1 MSSKRHRQTAI
12 VPLALE
18 AALWPSRGIPA
29 NRAAPM
35 SETTHHARAT
45 NTASVR
51 RLPNAFDLAAFA
63 FIAAGLIVVAHAAR
77 HTFAPLQVPQSAPIL
92 LDPSNLPAYAVR
104 TVMRMFAALAC
115 SLLFTLTYATF
126 AAKSRR
132 AGMVLVPILD
142 ILQSLPIFGFLTF
155 TVTFFLGLF
164 PGRVFGAELAVIFVI
179 FTSQAWNMAF
189 SMYQS
194 LTTIPPDLD
203 EATSCFGLSPWQR
216 FWRLEAPFAIPGL
229 VWNMMMSMSGG
240 WFMLV
245 ASEAVTVGDTSFQL
259 PGIGSYIATALAA
272 RNIRAVL
279 YAILA
284 MFLVILAYDQLLFRP
299 LVAWSG
305 KFRFET
311 TQVEQGDDPWVLAL
325 LRRTRLLRFLADSLG
340 RLFFAVSGFRLR
352 ARPARLVPQDARAS
366 RATDLIWYGGLG
378 LVVLWAAYRIVT
390 FCLGAHLAWSD
401 LGEAALMGVFTMV
414 RVVILMALATLVW
427 VPLGVLIGLRPRWAR
442 AMGAAAQ
449 FLAAFPAN
457 LFYPI
462 FVVLIVRFA
471 LNPDVWLT
479 PLIILGTQWY
489 IAFNV
494 IAGAAAFPGDL
505 QEAAKNFHVGGL
517 LWWRR
522 VILPGIFPYFVTGA
536 ITASG
541 GSWNASLLAEVATWG
556 QTTLHAHG
564 LGAYI
569 QDATTRGDTARVL
582 LGMVVMAAFVLTFNR
597 MVWRPMYAYSSKRL
611 RL

>member
-1 MSSKRHRQTAI
+1 
-12 VPLALE
+12 
-18 AALWPSRGIPA
+18 
-29 NRAAPM
+29 M
-35 SETTHHARAT
+35 SETALRVRAPS
-45 NTASVR
+45 TASVR
-51 RLPNAFDLAAFA
+51 RLPNGFDVAALVFVA
-63 FIAAGLIVVAHAAR
+63 ALLIAVGHAAR
-77 HTFAPLQVPQSAPIL
+77 HTFAPLEVPQTTSIG
-92 LDPSNLPAYAVR
+92 LDPANLPGYALR

-115 SLLFTLTYATF
+115 SLLFTFTYATW

-194 LTTIPPDLD
+194 LKTIPSDLD
-203 EATSCFGLSPWQR
+203 EASTCFRLSPWQR
-216 FWRLEAPFAIPGL
+216 FWRLDVPFATPGL

-240 WFMLV
+240 WFSLV
-245 ASEAVTVGDTSFQL
+245 FSEAVTVGNTSFQL
-259 PGIGSYIATALAA
+259 PGIGSYTAVALAH
-272 RNIRAVL
+272 RDIRAVL
-279 YAILA
+279 YAIAA
-284 MFLVILAYDQLLFRP
+284 MLVVILLYDQLLFRP

-311 TQVEQGDDPWVLAL
+311 TQIDQGKDPWMLAM
-325 LRRTRLLRFLADSLG
+325 LRRTRVLRRMGDALG
-340 RLFFAVSGFRLR
+340 AVFFAFSGLRLR
-352 ARPARLVPQDARAS
+352 RSRPLRAHRVAEPSRLTDAVCLVLLAIVIAWAVWRIFAFCVAS
-366 RATDLIWYGGLG
+366 RLTLDDVGTALLLG
-378 LVVLWAAYRIVT
+378 SYTL
-390 FCLGAHLAWSD
+390 
-401 LGEAALMGVFTMV
+401 V
-414 RVVILMALATLVW
+414 RVVILMTLATIVW
-427 VPLGVLIGLRPRWAR
+427 VPLGVIIGLNPRWAR
-442 AMGAAAQ
+442 VLGGAAQ

-457 LFYPI
+457 MFYPI
-462 FVVLIVRFA
+462 FVVLIVRYA
-471 LNPDVWLT
+471 LNPDIWLT

-494 IAGAAAFPGDL
+494 IAGANAFPGDL
-505 QEAAKNFHVGGL
+505 QEVAKNFRVGGL

-541 GSWNASLLAEVATWG
+541 GCWNASLLAEIATWG
-556 QTTLHAHG
+556 TTTLRAHG

-569 QDATTRGDTARVL
+569 QDATTRGDTPRVL
-582 LGMVVMAAFVLTFNR
+582 LGMAVMAGFVLTFNR
-597 MVWRPMYAYSSKRL
+597 VVWRPMYAYSSKRL

>member
-1 MSSKRHRQTAI
+1 
-12 VPLALE
+12 
-18 AALWPSRGIPA
+18 
-29 NRAAPM
+29 M
-35 SETTHHARAT
+35 SETTHRARDT

-51 RLPNAFDLAAFA
+51 RLPNAFDLVAFA

-77 HTFAPLQVPQSAPIL
+77 TTFGPLEVPQTAPIHL
-92 LDPSNLPAYAVR
+92 EPSYLPGYALR
-104 TVMRMFAALAC
+104 TVMRMFAALFA
-115 SLLFTLTYATF
+115 SLMFTLVYATF

-132 AGMVLVPILD
+132 AGMVLIPILD
-142 ILQSLPIFGFLTF
+142 ILQSLPILGFLTF

-164 PGRVFGAELAVIFVI
+164 PGQVIGAELAVVFVI

-189 SMYQS
+189 SMFQS
-194 LTTIPPDLD
+194 LTTVPADLD
-203 EATSCFGLSPWQR
+203 EATNCFGLSAWQR
-216 FWRLEAPFAIPGL
+216 FWRLEVPFAIPGL

-245 ASEAVTVGDTSFQL
+245 VSEAVTVGNTTFTL
-259 PGIGSYIATALAA
+259 PGIGSYIAAALQAKDM
-272 RNIRAVL
+272 RAVV
-279 YAILA
+279 YAIVA
-284 MFLVILAYDQLLFRP
+284 MLCVILAYDQLLFRP

-311 TQVEQGDDPWVLAL
+311 TQMDQGKDPWMLAL
-325 LRRTRLLRFLADSLG
+325 LRRTRLLRFLAGGLG
-340 RLFFAVSGFRLR
+340 NVFFSVTGLRLRGFRR
-352 ARPARLVPQDARAS
+352 RSKPADPVSS
-366 RATDLIWYGGLG
+366 RAADFVFYGGLAAV
-378 LVVLWAAYRIVT
+378 LVWSMLHIVG
-390 FCLGAHLAWSD
+390 FCLSAHLALAD
-401 LGEAALMGVFTMV
+401 LGTALLMGVFTMT
-414 RVVILMALATLVW
+414 RVVVLMILATLVW
-427 VPLGVLIGLRPRWAR
+427 VPVGVAIGLRPRWAR
-442 AMGAAAQ
+442 GMGAAAQ

-462 FVVLIVRFA
+462 FVVLIVRYS
-471 LNPDVWLT
+471 LNPDIWLT

-505 QEAAKNFHVGGL
+505 QEAAKNFHVGGW
-517 LWWRR
+517 LWWRS

-541 GSWNASLLAEVATWG
+541 GSWNASLVAETASWG
-556 QTTLHAHG
+556 TTTLRAHG

-582 LGMVVMAAFVLTFNR
+582 LGMVVMAGFVLSFNR
-597 MVWRPMYAYSSKRL
+597 LVWRPMYAYSSKRL

>member
-1 MSSKRHRQTAI
+1 MSDTTLPAQ
-12 VPLALE
+12 VP
-18 AALWPSRGIPA
+18 
-29 NRAAPM
+29 
-35 SETTHHARAT
+35 

-63 FIAAGLIVVAHAAR
+63 FIAAGLIVVAHEAR
-77 HTFAPLQVPQSAPIL
+77 HTFGPLEVPQTAPIH
-92 LDPSNLPAYAVR
+92 LDPSYLPGYALR
-104 TVMRMFAALAC
+104 TVMRMFAALGC
-115 SLLFTLTYATF
+115 SLIFTLVYSTL

-132 AGMVLVPILD
+132 AGLVLIPILD

-194 LTTIPPDLD
+194 LTTVPGDLD
-203 EATSCFGLSPWQR
+203 EATSCFGLSVWQR
-216 FWRLEAPFAIPGL
+216 FWRLEVPFAIPGL

-245 ASEAVTVGDTSFQL
+245 ASEAVTVGNTSFQL
-259 PGIGSYIATALAA
+259 PGIGSYIATALEAKD
-272 RNIRAVL
+272 IRAVF

-284 MFLVILAYDQLLFRP
+284 MLGVILAYDQLLFRP

-311 TQVEQGDDPWVLAL
+311 TQVDQGEDPWVLAL
-325 LRRTRLLRFLADSLG
+325 LRRTRLLRFLASGLG
-340 RLFFAVSGFRLR
+340 RAFFAVSGLRLR
-352 ARPARLVPQDARAS
+352 LRIRRHKAMPAHRSRLA
-366 RATDLIWYGGLG
+366 DLLFYGGLAIV
-378 LVVLWAAYRIVT
+378 LVWAIVRIVS
-390 FCLGAHLAWSD
+390 FGLSAHLSLAD
-401 LGEAALMGVFTMV
+401 VGTAALMGVFTMI
-414 RVVILMALATLVW
+414 RVVVLMILATLLW
-427 VPLGVLIGLRPRWAR
+427 VPVGVWIGLRPRWAR
-442 AMGAAAQ
+442 GMGAAAQ

-471 LNPDVWLT
+471 LNPDIWLT

-505 QEAAKNFHVGGL
+505 QEAAKNFHVGGF

-522 VILPGIFPYFVTGA
+522 VILPGIFPYFVTGG

-541 GSWNASLLAEVATWG
+541 GSWNASLLAETATWG
-556 QTTLHAHG
+556 NTTLRAHG

-569 QDATTRGDTARVL
+569 QDATTRGDTPRVL
-582 LGMVVMAAFVLTFNR
+582 LGMVVMAAFVLSFNR
-597 MVWRPMYAYSSKRL
+597 LVWRPLYSYSSKRL

>member
-1 MSSKRHRQTAI
+1 MSDTT
-12 VPLALE
+12 L
-18 AALWPSRGIPA
+18 PA
-29 NRAAPM
+29 YTP
-35 SETTHHARAT
+35 

-51 RLPNAFDLAAFA
+51 RLPNGFDVAALLV
-63 FIAAGLIVVAHAAR
+63 IAAGLIAVARAAS
-77 HTFAPLQVPQSAPIL
+77 TSFTPLEVPESVAIH
-92 LDPSNLPAYAVR
+92 LDPAYLPGYALR
-104 TVMRMFAALAC
+104 TVIRMFAALGC
-115 SLLFTLTYATF
+115 SLAFTFTYATF

-132 AGMVLVPILD
+132 AGMVLVPVLD

-164 PGRVFGAELAVIFVI
+164 PGQVIGAELAVVFVI

-194 LTTIPPDLD
+194 LTTVPGDLD
-203 EATSCFGLSPWQR
+203 EATRGFRLSPWQR
-216 FWRLEAPFAIPGL
+216 FWRLEVPYATPGL
-229 VWNMMMSMSGG
+229 IWNMMMSMSGG

-245 ASEAVTVGDTSFQL
+245 ASEAVTVGNTSFQL
-259 PGIGSYIATALAA
+259 PGIGSYIAVALAA
-272 RNIRAVL
+272 RDIHAVF

-284 MFLVILAYDQLLFRP
+284 MLVVILLYDQLLFRP

-311 TQVEQGDDPWVLAL
+311 TQTDQGEDPWMLAL
-325 LRRTRLLRFLADSLG
+325 LRRTRLLRFLATGLG
-340 RLFFAVSGFRLR
+340 RVFFAVSGLRL
-352 ARPARLVPQDARAS
+352 ARRGADRRPHSRQAS
-366 RATDLIWYGGLG
+366 RLTDIAWFGVLG
-378 LVVLWAAYRIVT
+378 LVVAWAAWRILA
-390 FCLGAHLAWSD
+390 FCLMAHLKLAD
-401 LGEAALMGVFTMV
+401 VGTALLMGLFTMA
-414 RVVILMALATLVW
+414 RVVVLMTLATLVW
-427 VPLGVLIGLRPRWAR
+427 VPVGVMVGLRPRLAR
-442 AMGAAAQ
+442 GMGAAAQ

-462 FVVLIVRFA
+462 FVVVIVRYA
-471 LNPDVWLT
+471 LNPDIWLT

-505 QEAAKNFHVGGL
+505 QEAAKNFRVGGL

-556 QTTLHAHG
+556 NTTLHAHG

-569 QDATTRGDTARVL
+569 QEATTRGDTARVL
-582 LGMVVMAAFVLTFNR
+582 LGMVVMAGFVLTFNR
-597 MVWRPMYAYSSKRL
+597 LVWRPMYAYSSKRL

>member
-1 MSSKRHRQTAI
+1 MSDLPQTAPGFSAN
-12 VPLALE
+12 VP
-18 AALWPSRGIPA
+18 
-29 NRAAPM
+29 
-35 SETTHHARAT
+35 

-51 RLPNAFDLAAFA
+51 RLPNGFDLAAFL
-63 FIAAGLIVVAHAAR
+63 FIAAILIAVGHAAR
-77 HTFAPLQVPQSAPIL
+77 HTFAPLEVPESVAIH
-92 LDPSNLPAYAVR
+92 LDPTYLPGYALR

-115 SLLFTLTYATF
+115 SLLFTFTYATF

-164 PGRVFGAELAVIFVI
+164 PGRVIGAELAVIFVI

-194 LTTIPPDLD
+194 LKTVPSDLD
-203 EATSCFGLSPWQR
+203 EATKGFRLTPWQR
-216 FWRLEAPFAIPGL
+216 FWRLEAPFAMPGL

-245 ASEAVTVGDTSFQL
+245 ASEAVTVGNTSFQL

-272 RNIRAVL
+272 KNIRAVF

-284 MFLVILAYDQLLFRP
+284 MLVVILLYDQLLFRP
-299 LVAWSG
+299 LVAWST

-311 TQVEQGDDPWVLAL
+311 TQTEQGADPWVLAMF
-325 LRRTRLLRFLADSLG
+325 RRTRLLRALATGLG
-340 RLFFAVSGFRLR
+340 RIFFAISGLRLR
-352 ARPARLVPQDARAS
+352 TPGFARRERERDHDRRPS
-366 RATDLIWYGGLG
+366 RTTDMVWIGALG
-378 LVVLWAAYRIVT
+378 IVVAWAAWRILS
-390 FCLGAHLAWSD
+390 FCLSAHLSWGDVGTA
-401 LGEAALMGVFTMV
+401 LLMGVYTMI
-414 RVVILMALATLVW
+414 RVVVLMALATLLW
-427 VPLGVLIGLRPRWAR
+427 VPLGVFVGLRPRWAR

-471 LNPDVWLT
+471 LNPDIWLT
-479 PLIILGTQWY
+479 PLIVLGTQWY

-505 QEAAKNFHVGGL
+505 QEAAKNFRVGGL

-522 VILPGIFPYFVTGA
+522 VILPGIFPYFVTGG

-541 GSWNASLLAEVATWG
+541 GSWNASLLAETATWG
-556 QTTLHAHG
+556 TTTLHAHG
-564 LGAYI
+564 LGNYI
-569 QDATTRGDTARVL
+569 QDATTKGDTPRVL
-582 LGMVVMAAFVLTFNR
+582 LGMVVMAGFVLAFNR
-597 MVWRPMYAYSSKRL
+597 AVWRPMYAYSSRRL

>member
-1 MSSKRHRQTAI
+1 MSDTTLQA
-12 VPLALE
+12 
-18 AALWPSRGIPA
+18 RGP
-29 NRAAPM
+29 
-35 SETTHHARAT
+35 

-51 RLPNAFDLAAFA
+51 RLPNGFDVAALL
-63 FIAAGLIVVAHAAR
+63 FIAAVLIAVAHAAR
-77 HTFAPLQVPQSAPIL
+77 HTLAPLGAVPQTAAIQ
-92 LDPSNLPAYAVR
+92 LDPAYLPGYALR

-115 SLLFTLTYATF
+115 SLLFTFTYATW

-132 AGMVLVPILD
+132 AGLVLVPILD

-164 PGRVFGAELAVIFVI
+164 PGQVIGAELAVVFVI

-189 SMYQS
+189 SMFQS
-194 LTTIPPDLD
+194 LSTLPSDLD
-203 EATSCFGLSPWQR
+203 EAARGFGLSPWQR
-216 FWRLEAPFAIPGL
+216 FWRLEVPFAVPGL

-240 WFMLV
+240 WFFLV
-245 ASEAVTVGDTSFQL
+245 ASEAVTVGNTTFQL
-259 PGIGSYIATALAA
+259 PGIGSYIAAALAA
-272 RNIRAVL
+272 RSIHAVL
-279 YAILA
+279 YAIVA
-284 MFLVILAYDQLLFRP
+284 MLLVILAYDQLLFRP

-311 TQVEQGDDPWVLAL
+311 TQVDQGEDPWMLAL
-325 LRRTRLLRFLADSLG
+325 LRRTRLLRLG
-340 RLFFAVSGFRLR
+340 GDALGSVFFAATGLRLAPR
-352 ARPARLVPQDARAS
+352 IRQRRRDRTAS
-366 RATDLIWYGGLG
+366 RVTDAVWIAVLVAAAAWALWRVLRFCVAGHLG
-378 LVVLWAAYRIVT
+378 LDDVGTAV
-390 FCLGAHLAWSD
+390 
-401 LGEAALMGVFTMV
+401 LMGVYTMI
-414 RVVILMALATLVW
+414 RVIVLMTLATLVW
-427 VPLGVLIGLRPRWAR
+427 VPLGVMIGLRPKLAR
-442 AMGAAAQ
+442 VMGGAAQ

-462 FVVLIVRFA
+462 FVVLIVRYA
-471 LNPDVWLT
+471 LNPNIWLT
-479 PLIILGTQWY
+479 PLIVLGTQWY

-505 QEAAKNFHVGGL
+505 QEAAKNFRVGGW

-541 GSWNASLLAEVATWG
+541 GSWNASLLAELATWG
-556 QTTLHAHG
+556 NTTLRAQG

-569 QDATTRGDTARVL
+569 QEATVRGDTARVL
-582 LGMVVMAAFVLTFNR
+582 LGMVVMAGFVLTFNR
-597 MVWRPMYAYSSKRL
+597 LVWRPMYAYSSKRL

>member
-1 MSSKRHRQTAI
+1 
-12 VPLALE
+12 
-18 AALWPSRGIPA
+18 
-29 NRAAPM
+29 M
-35 SETTHHARAT
+35 SETTLRARDT

-51 RLPNAFDLAAFA
+51 RLPNAFDFVAFA

-77 HTFAPLQVPQSAPIL
+77 HTFAPLEVPKTAPIHL
-92 LDPSNLPAYAVR
+92 EPSYLPGYALR
-104 TVMRMFAALAC
+104 TVMRMFAALGA
-115 SLLFTLTYATF
+115 SLLFTFVYATF

-132 AGMVLVPILD
+132 AGRVLIPILD

-164 PGRVFGAELAVIFVI
+164 PGHVIGAELAVVFVI

-194 LTTIPPDLD
+194 LTTLPADLE
-203 EATSCFGLSPWQR
+203 EATSCFGLSVWQR

-245 ASEAVTVGDTSFQL
+245 ASEAVTVGNTQFQL

-272 RNIRAVL
+272 KDIRAVF

-284 MFLVILAYDQLLFRP
+284 MLLVILAYDQLLFRP

-311 TQVEQGDDPWVLAL
+311 TQVDQGEDPWVLAL
-325 LRRTRLLRFLADSLG
+325 LRRTRLLRFIAGGLG
-340 RLFFAVSGFRLR
+340 NIFFAVTGLRLR
-352 ARPARLVPQDARAS
+352 AKTRRRKPIMAAS
-366 RATDLIWYGGLG
+366 SRVADVVFYGGLG
-378 LVVLWAAYRIVT
+378 AVMIWAVLRIVG
-390 FCLGAHLAWSD
+390 FCLGAHLS
-401 LGEAALMGVFTMV
+401 LGDVGTAVLMGVFTMI
-414 RVVILMALATLVW
+414 RVSVLMVLATLLW
-427 VPLGVLIGLRPRWAR
+427 VPVGVAIGLRPRWAR

-471 LNPDVWLT
+471 LNPDIWLT

-505 QEAAKNFHVGGL
+505 QEAAKNFHVGGI

-541 GSWNASLLAEVATWG
+541 GSWNASLLAETASWG
-556 QTTLHAHG
+556 DTTLHAHG

-582 LGMVVMAAFVLTFNR
+582 LGMLVMAAFVLTFNR
-597 MVWRPMYAYSSKRL
+597 LVWRPMYAYSTRRL

>member
-1 MSSKRHRQTAI
+1 MSQTA
-12 VPLALE
+12 LS
-18 AALWPSRGIPA
+18 AARDP
-29 NRAAPM
+29 
-35 SETTHHARAT
+35 
-45 NTASVR
+45 NTASVK
-51 RLPNAFDLAAFA
+51 RLPNGFDMAALL
-63 FIAAGLIVVAHAAR
+63 FIAALLIAVGHAAR
-77 HTFAPLQVPQSAPIL
+77 HTFAPLEVPQTTAIQ
-92 LDPSNLPAYAVR
+92 LDPAYLPAYALR

-115 SLLFTLTYATF
+115 SLLFTFTYATF

-132 AGMVLVPILD
+132 AGLVLVPVLD

-164 PGRVFGAELAVIFVI
+164 PGQVIGAELAVIFVI

-194 LTTIPPDLD
+194 LRTIPSDLD
-203 EATSCFGLSPWQR
+203 EASRGFRLSPWQR
-216 FWRLEAPFAIPGL
+216 FWRLEVPFATPGL

-245 ASEAVTVGDTSFQL
+245 ASEAVTVGNTTFQL
-259 PGIGSYIATALAA
+259 PGIGSYIAVALEA
-272 RNIRAVL
+272 RDIRAVL

-284 MFLVILAYDQLLFRP
+284 MLVVILGYDQLLFRP

-311 TQVEQGDDPWVLAL
+311 TQVDQGRDPWMLAL
-325 LRRTRLLRFLADSLG
+325 LRRTRLLRFLGDSLG
-340 RLFFAVSGFRLR
+340 AVFFAASGLRLAGR
-352 ARPARLVPQDARAS
+352 GPRRVRNRQAS
-366 RATDLIWYGGLG
+366 RLTDMALAGTL
-378 LVVLWAAYRIVT
+378 LAVVLWAAIRIVG
-390 FCLGAHLAWSD
+390 FCLAGHLGLPDIGTA
-401 LGEAALMGVFTMV
+401 LLMGVYTMA
-414 RVVILMALATLVW
+414 RVVVLMALATLVW
-427 VPLGVLIGLRPRWAR
+427 VPLGVIIGLNPRWAR
-442 AMGAAAQ
+442 LAGGAAQ

-462 FVVLIVRFA
+462 FVVFIVA
-471 LNPDVWLT
+471 HKLNPDIWLT

-505 QEAAKNFHVGGL
+505 QEAAKNFRVGGL

-556 QTTLHAHG
+556 RTTLHAHG

-582 LGMVVMAAFVLTFNR
+582 LGMVVMAGFVLTFNR
-597 MVWRPMYAYSSKRL
+597 VVWRPMYAYSSKRL

>member
-1 MSSKRHRQTAI
+1 
-12 VPLALE
+12 
-18 AALWPSRGIPA
+18 
-29 NRAAPM
+29 M
-35 SETTHHARAT
+35 SETTLRARDT

-51 RLPNAFDLAAFA
+51 RLPNAFDFVAFA
-63 FIAAGLIVVAHAAR
+63 FIAAGLIVVVQAAR
-77 HTFAPLQVPQSAPIL
+77 HTFAPLEVPKTAPIH
-92 LDPSNLPAYAVR
+92 LDPGYLPGYALR
-104 TVMRMFAALAC
+104 TVMRMFAALGA
-115 SLLFTLTYATF
+115 SLLFTFVYATF

-132 AGMVLVPILD
+132 AGMVLIPILD

-164 PGRVFGAELAVIFVI
+164 PGRTIGAELAVVFVI

-194 LTTIPPDLD
+194 LTTLPGDLE
-203 EATSCFGLSPWQR
+203 EATTCFGLSVWQR

-245 ASEAVTVGDTSFQL
+245 ASEAVTVGNTQFQL
-259 PGIGSYIATALAA
+259 PGIGSYIATALGAKD
-272 RNIRAVL
+272 IRAVF

-284 MFLVILAYDQLLFRP
+284 MLLVILAYDQLLFRP

-311 TQVEQGDDPWVLAL
+311 TQVDQGEDPWVLAL
-325 LRRTRLLRFLADSLG
+325 LRRTRLLRFVAGGLG
-340 RLFFAVSGFRLR
+340 DIFFAVTGLRL
-352 ARPARLVPQDARAS
+352 PARQRRSKAAPAS
-366 RATDLIWYGGLG
+366 PSRLADVLFYGGLG
-378 LVVLWAAYRIVT
+378 AVTIWAVLRIVG
-390 FCLGAHLAWSD
+390 FCLGAHLS
-401 LGEAALMGVFTMV
+401 LGDVGTAVVMGVFTMM
-414 RVVILMALATLVW
+414 RVVVLMALATLLW
-427 VPLGVLIGLRPRWAR
+427 VPVGVAIGLRPRWAR

-471 LNPDVWLT
+471 LNPDIWLT

-505 QEAAKNFHVGGL
+505 QEAAKNFRVGGL

-541 GSWNASLLAEVATWG
+541 GSWNASLLAETATWG
-556 QTTLHAHG
+556 DTTLRAHG

-569 QDATTRGDTARVL
+569 QDATTRGDTPRVL
-582 LGMVVMAAFVLTFNR
+582 LGMVVMASFVLTFNR
-597 MVWRPMYAYSSKRL
+597 LVWRPMYAYSTRRL

>member
-1 MSSKRHRQTAI
+1 MSDTA
-12 VPLALE
+12 LS
-18 AALWPSRGIPA
+18 AARDP
-29 NRAAPM
+29 
-35 SETTHHARAT
+35 

-51 RLPNAFDLAAFA
+51 RLPNGFDVAALL
-63 FIAAGLIVVAHAAR
+63 FIAAGLIAVAHAAR
-77 HTFAPLQVPQSAPIL
+77 HTFAPLEVPQALATSGVIQ
-92 LDPSNLPAYAVR
+92 LDPAYLPGYALR

-115 SLLFTLTYATF
+115 SLLFTFTYATF

-164 PGRVFGAELAVIFVI
+164 PGQVIGAELAVIFVI

-194 LTTIPPDLD
+194 LRTIPSDLN
-203 EATSCFGLSPWQR
+203 EASRGFRLSPWQH
-216 FWRLEAPFAIPGL
+216 FWRLEVPFATPGL

-245 ASEAVTVGDTSFQL
+245 ASEAVTVGNTSFQL
-259 PGIGSYIATALAA
+259 PGIGSYIAVALGA
-272 RNIRAVL
+272 RDIRAVF
-279 YAILA
+279 YAIIA
-284 MFLVILAYDQLLFRP
+284 MLVVILGYDQLLFRP

-311 TQVEQGDDPWVLAL
+311 TQVDQGRDPWMLAL
-325 LRRTRLLRFLADSLG
+325 LRRTRFLRFLGDSLG
-340 RLFFAVSGFRLR
+340 TLFFAVSGLRLAGGGPRR
-352 ARPARLVPQDARAS
+352 ARNRQAS
-366 RATDLIWYGGLG
+366 RLTDLALVGAL
-378 LVVLWAAYRIVT
+378 LVVVLWAVTRIVA
-390 FCLGAHLAWSD
+390 FCLAGHLGLNDVGTA
-401 LGEAALMGVFTMV
+401 LLMGVFTMV
-414 RVVILMALATLVW
+414 RVIVLMVLATLVW
-427 VPLGVLIGLRPRWAR
+427 VPLGVIIGLNPRWAR
-442 AMGAAAQ
+442 LAGGAAQ

-462 FVVLIVRFA
+462 FVVVIVAHR
-471 LNPDVWLT
+471 LNPDIWLT
-479 PLIILGTQWY
+479 PLIVLGAQWY

-505 QEAAKNFHVGGL
+505 QEAAKNFRVGGL

-541 GSWNASLLAEVATWG
+541 GSWNASLLAEVASWG
-556 QTTLHAHG
+556 ATTLHAHG

-569 QDATTRGDTARVL
+569 QEATTKGDTARVL
-582 LGMVVMAAFVLTFNR
+582 LGMVVMAGFVLTFNR
-597 MVWRPMYAYSSKRL
+597 VVWRPMYAYSSKRL

>member
-1 MSSKRHRQTAI
+1 
-12 VPLALE
+12 
-18 AALWPSRGIPA
+18 
-29 NRAAPM
+29 M
-35 SETTHHARAT
+35 SEARAP

-51 RLPNAFDLAAFA
+51 RLPNGFDVAALLFVTA
-63 FIAAGLIVVAHAAR
+63 VLIAVGHEAR
-77 HTFAPLQVPQSAPIL
+77 HTFAPLVMKQTTSIH
-92 LDPSNLPAYAVR
+92 LDPGYLPGYALR

-115 SLLFTLTYATF
+115 SLLFTFTYATF

-132 AGMVLVPILD
+132 AGMVMVPILD

-164 PGRVFGAELAVIFVI
+164 PGQVIGAELAVIFVI

-194 LTTIPPDLD
+194 LKTIPSDLD
-203 EATSCFGLSPWQR
+203 EAARGFGLSPWQR
-216 FWRLEAPFAIPGL
+216 FWRLEVPFATPGL
-229 VWNMMMSMSGG
+229 IWNMMMSMSGG
-240 WFMLV
+240 WFALV

-259 PGIGSYIATALAA
+259 PGIGSYIATALLAK
-272 RNIRAVL
+272 NIHAVL
-279 YAILA
+279 YAIAA
-284 MFLVILAYDQLLFRP
+284 MLLVILAYDQLLFRP

-311 TQVEQGDDPWVLAL
+311 TQVDQGEDPWMLAI
-325 LRRTRLLRFLADSLG
+325 LRRTRMLRRAGDAMGEMFFVFSGLRLAPRRRPHHPRD
-340 RLFFAVSGFRLR
+340 R
-352 ARPARLVPQDARAS
+352 ARSRRTDRLWFGVLA
-366 RATDLIWYGGLG
+366 
-378 LVVLWAAYRIVT
+378 LVVAWAAWRIVT
-390 FCLGAHLAWSD
+390 FCHAGHLG
-401 LGEAALMGVFTMV
+401 LGDVGVALLMGVFTML
-414 RVVILMALATLVW
+414 RVSVLMVIATAIW
-427 VPLGVLIGLRPRWAR
+427 VPLGVIIGLRPKLAR
-442 AMGAAAQ
+442 SMGAAAQ

-462 FVVLIVRFA
+462 FVVLIVRYS
-471 LNPDVWLT
+471 LNPDIWLT

-505 QEAAKNFHVGGL
+505 QEAAKNFRVGGW

-541 GSWNASLLAEVATWG
+541 GSWNASLLAELATWG
-556 QTTLHAHG
+556 DTTVRAHG

-569 QDATTRGDTARVL
+569 QAATMKGDTARVL
-582 LGMVVMAAFVLTFNR
+582 LGMVVMAGFVLSFNR
-597 MVWRPMYAYSSKRL
+597 LVWRPMYAYSSKRL
-611 RL
+611 RM

>member
-1 MSSKRHRQTAI
+1 
-12 VPLALE
+12 
-18 AALWPSRGIPA
+18 
-29 NRAAPM
+29 M
-35 SETTHHARAT
+35 SETTLQAHAT

-77 HTFAPLQVPQSAPIL
+77 HTFAPLLVPQSAPIH
-92 LDPSNLPAYAVR
+92 LDPSYLPSYALR

-115 SLLFTLTYATF
+115 SLIFTLVYSTF

-132 AGMVLVPILD
+132 AGMVLIPILD

-164 PGRVFGAELAVIFVI
+164 PGQVIGAELAVVFVI

-194 LTTIPPDLD
+194 LTTVPADLD
-203 EATSCFGLSPWQR
+203 EATSCFGLSGWQR
-216 FWRLEAPFAIPGL
+216 FWRLEVPFAIPGL

-245 ASEAVTVGDTSFQL
+245 ASEAVTVGNTSFQL
-259 PGIGSYIATALAA
+259 PGVGSYIATALQAKD
-272 RNIRAVL
+272 IHAVL
-279 YAILA
+279 FAIVA
-284 MFLVILAYDQLLFRP
+284 MLCVILAYDQLLFRP

-311 TQVEQGDDPWVLAL
+311 TQTDQGEDPWVLAL
-325 LRRTRLLRFLADSLG
+325 LRRTRLLRYMAMGFG
-340 RLFFAVSGFRLR
+340 RVFFAVSGLRLR
-352 ARPARLVPQDARAS
+352 VGRRRRREEHARPS
-366 RATDLIWYGGLG
+366 RTTDLVFYGALGAVLIWA
-378 LVVLWAAYRIVT
+378 LVRIVG
-390 FCLGAHLAWSD
+390 FCLSAHLSLGD
-401 LGEAALMGVFTMV
+401 LGEATLMGVFTMM
-414 RVVILMALATLVW
+414 RVIVLMVLATIVW
-427 VPLGVLIGLRPRWAR
+427 VPVGVFIGLRPRWAR

-462 FVVLIVRFA
+462 FVVLIVRFS
-471 LNPDVWLT
+471 LNPDIWLT
-479 PLIILGTQWY
+479 PLIILGAQWY

-505 QEAAKNFHVGGL
+505 QEAANNFHVGGL

-522 VILPGIFPYFVTGA
+522 VILPGIFPYFVTGG

-541 GSWNASLLAEVATWG
+541 GSWNASLLAEIATWG
-556 QTTLHAHG
+556 STTLRAHG

-569 QDATTRGDTARVL
+569 TDATTRGDTPRVL
-582 LGMVVMAAFVLTFNR
+582 LGMAVMAAFVLSFNR
-597 MVWRPMYAYSSKRL
+597 LIWRPMYAFSNRRL